1 MAISSDLNRL
11 FSKVLV
17 ISTISTSGWL
27 SGLIPGMVPHTVTLE
42 FSTTAFA
49 QTQPEFTAE
58 EITNYAKAAIALES
72 RRYQVVNEIK
82 QIVGEVP
89 RIVCDQPSSINAL
102 PGNAPQI
109 AVSYCDQA
117 RQMIERH
124 NLTVTRFNEITRRQQ
139 TDPEFREKIQ
149 AEILTILESQNT
161 ENPQ

>member
-1 MAISSDLNRL
+1 MAIPSNLNRL

-17 ISTISTSGWL
+17 VGTVSTSAGL
-27 SGLIPGMVPHTVTLE
+27 SGLIPGMVHHTLTLE
-42 FSTTAFA
+42 FSTTAYA
-49 QTQPEFTAE
+49 QTQQEFTTE

-89 RIVCDQPSSINAL
+89 RIVCDQPSSINSL

-149 AEILTILESQNT
+149 AEILTLLESQNT
-161 ENPQ
+161 ENSQ

>member
-1 MAISSDLNRL
+1 MTIPTHPYRL
-11 FSKVLV
+11 LSKVLIV
-17 ISTISTSGWL
+17 GTVSTSAWL
-27 SGLIPGMVPHTVTLE
+27 SGLIPGIGHQTVTLE
-42 FSTTAFA
+42 FSSTVLA
-49 QTQPEFTAE
+49 QTQQEFTAE
-58 EITNYAKAAIALES
+58 EITNYGKAAIALES

-149 AEILTILESQNT
+149 AEILKLLESENT
-161 ENPQ
+161 EKSQ